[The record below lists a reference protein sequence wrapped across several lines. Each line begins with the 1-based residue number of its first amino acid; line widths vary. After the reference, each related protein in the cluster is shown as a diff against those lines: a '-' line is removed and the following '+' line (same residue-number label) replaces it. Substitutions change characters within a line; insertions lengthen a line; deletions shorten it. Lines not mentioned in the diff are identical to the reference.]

1 MSNVKKGS
9 HMWNERLVDEQIR
22 ITCRKIIKK
31 ERKKLLMMIIMIWNN
46 NYIMICK
53 LSIGPFFTT
62 TVYLYLR
69 DLVNLKFKSRPTP
82 PSGLHASG
90 CLVWFGLVW
99 SGLVWSGLDS
109 DSDSDTSAGLI
120 TDNVIQNLVH
130 KISRDYNA
138 VREFRL
144 DYRLPLS
151 TKIKTKSLLLA
162 LQLNLNTSSITLVSN
177 LLDVQLANLCTNLE
191 DYLFSLFYSNLLSD
205 RQTALRIPFTI
216 EDYVCDARTNMAYI
230 EDVVVLLWT
239 TPFLP
244 SEQFE
249 SFNVQKT
256 LFVVN
261 NATVNEDRQYT
272 GRNYTD
278 YVDGL
283 NGFLFNKQSGYQK
296 RNYDR
301 GGSSEMMGY
310 YCTTKHTKLKQTSL
324 ETPIRYTATKTFC
337 ENKNNT
343 NIKNKN
349 KNTNT
354 NTDTSMNKN
363 KNKNKNMNMNKKK
376 AHSYSPAH
384 RHRTLEKVTTS
395 IPKQTGVYPVQPI
408 LRVMCFWPA

>member
-1 MSNVKKGS
+1 
-9 HMWNERLVDEQIR
+9 
-22 ITCRKIIKK
+22 
-31 ERKKLLMMIIMIWNN
+31 
-46 NYIMICK
+46 MICK

-69 DLVNLKFKSRPTP
+69 DLVNLKFKLRPTP

-90 CLVWFGLVW
+90 CVAKPPAVWFGLVW
-99 SGLVWSGLDS
+99 SGLVWSGLVWSDLDS

-230 EDVVVLLWT
+230 EDVVVGFFGRFF
-239 TPFLP
+239 FL
-244 SEQFE
+244 
-249 SFNVQKT
+249 
-256 LFVVN
+256 
-261 NATVNEDRQYT
+261 A
-272 GRNYTD
+272 
-278 YVDGL
+278 
-283 NGFLFNKQSGYQK
+283 
-296 RNYDR
+296 
-301 GGSSEMMGY
+301 
-310 YCTTKHTKLKQTSL
+310 
-324 ETPIRYTATKTFC
+324 
-337 ENKNNT
+337 
-343 NIKNKN
+343 
-349 KNTNT
+349 
-354 NTDTSMNKN
+354 
-363 KNKNKNMNMNKKK
+363 
-376 AHSYSPAH
+376 
-384 RHRTLEKVTTS
+384 
-395 IPKQTGVYPVQPI
+395 
-408 LRVMCFWPA
+408 